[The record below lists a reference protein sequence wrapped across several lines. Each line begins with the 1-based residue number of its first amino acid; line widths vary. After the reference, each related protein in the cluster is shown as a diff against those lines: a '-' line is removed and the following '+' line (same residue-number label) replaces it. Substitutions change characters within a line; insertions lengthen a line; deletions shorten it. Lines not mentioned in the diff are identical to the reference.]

1 LAITHIF
8 GCSFRVSLF
17 HRDGAYNQSM
27 KDIKPEVGMLVRP
40 WSGSDW
46 WERDCLGLVIK
57 CVGIRCVVQLPSC
70 TVTIPR
76 AKLEVVSASR

>member
-17 HRDGAYNQSM
+17 HTDGAYNQSM
-27 KDIKPEVGMLVRP
+27 KDIKPEVGMLVRLLP
-40 WSGSDW
+40 GPGW
-46 WERDCLGLVIK
+46 WEGDCLGLVTE

-76 AKLEVVSASR
+76 AKLEVVSA